1 MKDRAGWVF
10 KGLAGLLLIFALVLT
25 YLSLAELLMPETGKT
40 VKKSGKMVVDC
51 SHMDEGYI
59 MVRANKS
66 KKKLKVRISCDVNK
80 EKIVLNYNLN
90 GNGDFEV
97 FPLQFGNRKYAVTLY
112 QNIGGK
118 KYSQEG
124 QVGVKPNMADERR
137 CFLYPNQY
145 VNYDANTAC
154 VREAMKMCEGMTEQ
168 TRIYQT
174 ICDYVKGHFV
184 YDFIKSVTVQPGTL
198 PDIDGCW
205 EKNMGICQ
213 DLSAMMIAMLRSQG
227 IPARLTIGTLGSGTY
242 HAWVTAYVNGE
253 EQFYDPTVEVNAG
266 SRNETYT
273 TERFY

>member
-10 KGLAGLLLIFALVLT
+10 MGLACLLLIFALVLT

-97 FPLQFGNRKYAVTLY
+97 FPLQFGNRKCAVTLY

-242 HAWVTAYVNGE
+242 HAWVTAYRV
-253 EQFYDPTVEVNAG
+253 AK
-266 SRNETYT
+266 
-273 TERFY
+273 